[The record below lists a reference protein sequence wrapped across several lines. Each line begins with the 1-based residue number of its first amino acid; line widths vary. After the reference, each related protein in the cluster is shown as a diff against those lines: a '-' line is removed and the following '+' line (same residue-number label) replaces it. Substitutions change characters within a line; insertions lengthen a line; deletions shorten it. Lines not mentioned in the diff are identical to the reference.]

1 MISTLAMERLAT
13 RDAQREEFVF
23 SGAGMMVGFER
34 RRSRT
39 EKRDR
44 VFEFGADDG
53 DVASVVARRFFLLIA
68 GFLLFIDD
76 DEAEIFEWRKDGG
89 ARADDDAG
97 FAVADAPPFASAL
110 NVAERGVQNSDSF
123 EARAEPGTALAT
135 HPQSERNFRDEN
147 DRGFSAR
154 ERFLDGAHVDLG
166 LAATGDAVEEEDAE
180 FAKLEASF
188 DGVEGGFLISVEFV
202 GGGFVA
208 GVERV
213 VGGIDAFFP
222 GFEEA
227 RAEHAVDDGAGDVGQ
242 LEDMRKRKRAAFD
255 ELIADAGSFVVEGSG
270 SFCW

>member
-1 MISTLAMERLAT
+1 M
-13 RDAQREEFVF
+13 
-23 SGAGMMVGFER
+23 
-34 RRSRT
+34 
-39 EKRDR
+39 
-44 VFEFGADDG
+44 
-53 DVASVVARRFFLLIA
+53 VARRFFLLIA

-76 DEAEIFEWRKDGG
+76 DEAEILEWRKDGR
-89 ARADDDAG
+89 ARADDDAR
-97 FAVADAPPFASAL
+97 FAVADAPPFASRSPSL
-110 NVAERGVQNSDSF
+110 SAECRTATPSKRAPNQ
-123 EARAEPGTALAT
+123 ARHCRPTHRVSAISGTRTIAV
-135 HPQSERNFRDEN
+135 
-147 DRGFSAR
+147 FSAR

-180 FAKLEASF
+180 FTKLEASF

-227 RAEHAVDDGAGDVGQ
+227 RSEHAVDDGAGDAGQ